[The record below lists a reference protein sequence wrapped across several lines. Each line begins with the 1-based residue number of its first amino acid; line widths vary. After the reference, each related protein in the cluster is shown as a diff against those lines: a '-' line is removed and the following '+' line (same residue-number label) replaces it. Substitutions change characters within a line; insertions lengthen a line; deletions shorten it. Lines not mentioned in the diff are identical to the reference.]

1 MKFHRYIL
9 YFTLLVLPFNQV
21 VAQDESDYY
30 GENYEEEAY
39 LSESIEPRDY
49 EKKGWEKITEGLD
62 YQVEKPKE
70 KKKSKPKPP
79 NSGPD
84 LAWMG
89 PYIAAFFKILAVV
102 AVVLLLGF
110 ILRSYFLAPKNRQV
124 DAIELDAITLDN
136 LEENLEQAE
145 LAPFL
150 QRSLS
155 QQDYQV
161 AVRLYY
167 LDALKQLS
175 QRRMIFWRK
184 NKTNRDY
191 LREMLGQKEQP
202 TFQELTLIFERVRYG
217 ELQLSEYEFALIE
230 PQFQAFLQAI
240 KRIPVPLNSS
250 LA

>member
-1 MKFHRYIL
+1 MKFYHCLI
-9 YFTLLVLPFNQV
+9 YFVLLVLPFNQL
-21 VAQDESDYY
+21 VAQDEVDYH

-39 LSESIEPRDY
+39 LSESIEPQNY
-49 EKKGWEKITEGLD
+49 ERKGWKKLTEELD
-62 YQVEKPKE
+62 YHVEKPKE
-70 KKKSKPKPP
+70 KKKPKPKPP
-79 NSGPD
+79 YSGPD

-89 PYIAAFFKILAVV
+89 PFIAAFFKILAVV
-102 AVVLLLGF
+102 AVVVLLGF
-110 ILRSYFLAPKNRQV
+110 ILRSYFLAPNNRQV
-124 DAIELDAITLDN
+124 DAIELDAITLEN
-136 LEENLEQAE
+136 LEDNLEQAE

-191 LREMLGQKEQP
+191 LREMLGQKEQL
-202 TFQELTLIFERVRYG
+202 TFRELTLIFERVRYG
-217 ELQLSEYEFALIE
+217 EVQLSEYEFALIE

-240 KRIPVPLNSS
+240 KRIPVPLNSGMV
-250 LA
+250 

>member
-9 YFTLLVLPFNQV
+9 YFTLLVLPFNQL
-21 VAQDESDYY
+21 VAQDETEYY

-49 EKKGWEKITEGLD
+49 EKKGWKKITEGLD
-62 YQVEKPKE
+62 YHVEKPKE
-70 KKKSKPKPP
+70 KKKPKPKSP
-79 NSGPD
+79 SGPD

-89 PYIAAFFKILAVV
+89 DLIASFFKILAVV
-102 AVVLLLGF
+102 AVVVLLGF

-124 DAIELDAITLDN
+124 DAIELDDITLDN

-150 QRSLS
+150 QRSLN

-202 TFQELTLIFERVRYG
+202 TFQDLTLIFERVRYG

-240 KRIPVPLNSS
+240 KRIPVPLNSGMV
-250 LA
+250 